1 MVVKRLN
8 YEFVP
13 AGKNIIEYGQVGEKF
28 YMIIRGRVNVL
39 IPKNYRK
46 SVLELNRHR
55 DQLKARLTQKI
66 QEKIGK
72 SLAQKFAFIKE
83 GSDGPRP
90 VLRTQESKAH

>member
-28 YMIIRGRVNVL
+28 YMIIRGKVNVL

-55 DQLKARLTQKI
+55 EDLKNRLSQKI
-66 QEKIGK
+66 QDKIGK
-72 SLAQKFAFIKE
+72 SLAQKFAFLK
-83 GSDGPRP
+83 DGGGGPGP
-90 VLRTQESKAH
+90 VLRTQDSRAH